1 MVIIMK
7 PGAGED
13 EVNYVVTFIETRYGL
28 RVDVSKGAFQTIIGI
43 IGDEDGVD
51 FDMLQI
57 LPGVE
62 RAHRIQIPYKLVS
75 RSYSPED
82 HVIDV
87 KGVKIGGHE
96 APVFIAGP
104 CSIESRDQLYQI
116 AKAVKAAGADI
127 LRGGAFKPR
136 SSVHSFQGLGERGLE
151 LLASMGEEFGMP
163 TVTEVRGES
172 QVEMVA
178 KYADILQIGAR
189 NMYNQDLIEKTARQK
204 KPLLL
209 KRNFGAGIDEFLNF
223 SERAV
228 AAGNRDVILCERG
241 VIPIGKGR
249 QHTRYML
256 DLTAVPVI
264 KNESYLPIIVDPSHA
279 TGRRDLIGPMS
290 LAAMAVGAHG
300 LMVEVH
306 YHPEEALSDG
316 PQMVLPTEFSKI
328 LRMCRKLHQVVPQ
341 AGS

>member
-1 MVIIMK
+1 MK
-7 PGAGED
+7 
-13 EVNYVVTFIETRYGL
+13 TF
-28 RVDVSKGAFQTIIGI
+28 AQF
-43 IGDEDGVD
+43 
-51 FDMLQI
+51 
-57 LPGVE
+57 
-62 RAHRIQIPYKLVS
+62 
-75 RSYSPED
+75 
-82 HVIDV
+82 
-87 KGVKIGGHE
+87 
-96 APVFIAGP
+96 
-104 CSIESRDQLYQI
+104 
-116 AKAVKAAGADI
+116 
-127 LRGGAFKPR
+127 
-136 SSVHSFQGLGERGLE
+136 
-151 LLASMGEEFGMP
+151 
-163 TVTEVRGES
+163 
-172 QVEMVA
+172 
-178 KYADILQIGAR
+178 
-189 NMYNQDLIEKTARQK
+189 QDLIEKTARQK

-279 TGRRDLIGPMS
+279 TGRRDLISPMS

-306 YHPEEALSDG
+306 YRPEEALSDG

-328 LRMCRKLHQVVPQ
+328 LQMCRTLHQVVPQ